1 MGSQEGSKA
10 GGLGAGPGLG
20 QLGLRLALGAVLVLG
35 ALMLV
40 QQRGERERA
49 ARAVLPLSSGTIR
62 LSELRGRVEIL
73 RDARGIPHVLAAAE
87 REGWFGLGFAHA
99 QDRLAQMIWLR
110 RSARGRRAE
119 VAGAAFLPADRLA
132 RLLAIGSAADAAAAQ
147 LPASSR
153 AVLEAYS
160 AGINARLA
168 RIQRG
173 TADPPRALVE
183 PVAGVEPWRPA
194 DSLALGKLLSW
205 CMGGTLETTL
215 VLDDLIRRLD
225 SVPARPFFPGGA
237 SVDFGISPYF
247 QMSRPRPES
256 EAVGALPDE
265 LQPTRDLCR
274 GIGLPTGGAWVVDGR
289 ASQSG
294 APLLVAD
301 WQLEPTVPA
310 LFYEARL
317 AAGTI
322 EVAGV
327 TIPGSPIVWAGRNRT
342 LAWAG
347 VPADAPVSDLFIE
360 TLRPDRGLYQNGS
373 LWVPIEETQ
382 EILRWKDARGVLQE
396 SPMRIRSTRHGPLID
411 SLWEPSASQAKVAA
425 GDSAAGAPGGGTGGG
440 PDGGTDGGAVAG
452 SAGDPGRGARGG
464 RPPLALA
471 WTGARAGDGLSSMLA
486 LLTATDTRSVE
497 EALRTH
503 HEPVLAVV
511 FANRAGEGGVQIA
524 GWLPRRPLPTGL
536 VPVQGRLRSFDWVDP
551 VALESLP
558 RERLGVGTARWL
570 LAVDQPWPAPGGLDQ
585 MEWLWRTGDRAA
597 RLESELARLTAE
609 RRIDLRTAAE
619 LLGDERVQNAPAVV
633 AAILDLARRAGPL
646 PLEARE
652 IARLLARW
660 DGSMA
665 TDSVA
670 AAAYHL
676 VLERLLQGLLEAPLG
691 PRLFERFVQAPHVR
705 PQDAVSRLV
714 LRAAELRRPGGWT
727 DEQAVARA
735 ARASLRAA
743 WVALNHRLGPS
754 RDRWVW
760 GRLHRLRFQPVGP
773 QRPLPDPLGRA
784 IAASGN
790 GETLELAAH
799 RPGVSFDVERMSVYR
814 IAMDLAAPDRLLSAL
829 VPGQSEHPGHDHFD
843 DGLARARS
851 ARLSLFPT
859 SRLVIEEES
868 GERLVLEPAL

>member
-1 MGSQEGSKA
+1 MGSQEGSRA

-20 QLGLRLALGAVLVLG
+20 QLGLRLGLG
-35 ALMLV
+35 ALLV
-40 QQRGERERA
+40 IGALLLIQQRSEREREA
-49 ARAVLPLSSGTIR
+49 AAVLPLSSGTIR
-62 LSELRGRVEIL
+62 LPELTARVEIL

-119 VAGAAFLPADRLA
+119 IHGAALLPADRLA
-132 RLLAIGSAADAAAAQ
+132 RLLAIGSAAEAAAAQ
-147 LPASSR
+147 LPEAAR

-173 TADPPRALVE
+173 VADAPRALAE
-183 PVAGVEPWRPA
+183 PVADIEPWRPA

-237 SVDFGISPYF
+237 AVDFGISPYF
-247 QMSRPRPES
+247 QMDRPRPERD
-256 EAVGALPDE
+256 EQTHGGLPAE

-289 ASQSG
+289 TSQSG

-317 AAGTI
+317 AAGPI

-373 LWVPIEETQ
+373 LWVPIEERW
-382 EILRWKDARGVLQE
+382 ESLRWKDARGVLQE

-411 SLWEPSASQAKVAA
+411 SLWASSAAAAHAAEEAEAA
-425 GDSAAGAPGGGTGGG
+425 GRADGAGDGRAGGLAERASAGEPERGTG
-440 PDGGTDGGAVAG
+440 
-452 SAGDPGRGARGG
+452 ARR

-486 LLTATDTRSVE
+486 LLTASDTQSVE
-497 EALRTH
+497 DALRSH

-511 FANRAGEGGVQIA
+511 FANRAGQGGVQIA

-536 VPVQGRLRSFDWVDP
+536 VPVQGRLRSFDWVEP
-551 VALESLP
+551 VRLESLP
-558 RERLGVGTARWL
+558 RTRLGPGAGRWL

-585 MEWLWRTGDRAA
+585 IEWLWRTGDRAA
-597 RLESELARLTAE
+597 RLESELARLAAE
-609 RRIDLRTAAE
+609 RPIDLRMAAD
-619 LLGDERVQNAPAVV
+619 LLGDQRAQDAAAVV

-646 PLEARE
+646 PVEARE
-652 IARLLARW
+652 LARLLARW
-660 DGSMA
+660 DGSMG

-676 VLERLLQGLLEAPLG
+676 VLERLLEGLLETPLG
-691 PRLFERFVQAPHVR
+691 SRLFARFVQAPHVR
-705 PQDAVSRLV
+705 PQDAVKRLV

-727 DEQAVARA
+727 DEPAVARA
-735 ARASLRAA
+735 ARDSLRAA

-754 RDRWVW
+754 RDRWIW
-760 GRLHRLRFQPVGP
+760 GRLHRLRFQPLGP
-773 QRPLPDPLGRA
+773 ARSLPDPLGRA
-784 IAASGN
+784 MAVSGN

-799 RPGVSFDVERMSVYR
+799 RPGVSFDVERTSVYR

-829 VPGQSEHPGHDHFD
+829 VPGQSEHPGHRHFD
-843 DGLARARS
+843 DGLARWRS

>member
-1 MGSQEGSKA
+1 MGSQDGSKA

-20 QLGLRLALGAVLVLG
+20 QLGLRLGVGALVVLG
-35 ALMLV
+35 ALLV
-40 QQRGERERA
+40 LQQRGERERA
-49 ARAVLPLSSGTIR
+49 GQGALPLSSGTIR
-62 LSELRGRVEIL
+62 LSELTARVEIL

-87 REGWFGLGFAHA
+87 QEGWFGLGFAHA
-99 QDRLAQMIWLR
+99 QDRLAQMLWLR

-119 VAGAAFLPADRLA
+119 VAGEPFLPADRLA
-132 RLLAIGSAADAAAAQ
+132 RLLSIGGAADRAAEQ
-147 LPASSR
+147 LPRSSR

-160 AGINARLA
+160 AGVNARLS
-168 RIQRG
+168 RVQRG
-173 TADPPRALVE
+173 VADPPRALAE
-183 PVAGVEPWRPA
+183 PIAKVEPWRPA

-247 QMSRPRPES
+247 EMSRTRPEPDD
-256 EAVGALPDE
+256 ATLAALPAE

-274 GIGLPTGGAWVVDGR
+274 GIGLPTGSAWVVDGR
-289 ASQSG
+289 VSRSG
-294 APLLVAD
+294 APLLIAD
-301 WQLEPTVPA
+301 WQLEPAVPA

-317 AAGTI
+317 AAGAI

-327 TIPGSPIVWAGRNRT
+327 TLPGSPIVWAGRNRT

-360 TLRPDRGLYQNGS
+360 TLRADGGQYQNGS
-373 LWVPIEETQ
+373 LWVPIEETR
-382 EILRWKDARGVLQE
+382 ETLRWKDARGVLQE
-396 SPMRIRSTRHGPLID
+396 SSMRIRSTRHGPLID
-411 SLWEPSASQAKVAA
+411 ALLDPSVLEARAA
-425 GDSAAGAPGGGTGGG
+425 
-440 PDGGTDGGAVAG
+440 
-452 SAGDPGRGARGG
+452 SAGEPGRGV
-464 RPPLALA
+464 RPQRSPLALA
-471 WTGARAGDGLSSMLA
+471 WTGARAGDGLSSMLS
-486 LLTATDTRSVE
+486 LLTASDARSVE
-497 EALRTH
+497 EALRSH

-536 VPVQGRLRSFDWVDP
+536 VPVQGRLRSFDWIDP

-558 RERLGVGTARWL
+558 RARLGEGSARWL

-597 RLESELARLTAE
+597 RLESELARITAE
-609 RRIDLRTAAE
+609 GPIDLRQAAD
-619 LLGDERVQNAPAVV
+619 LLGDERAQDAPAVV
-633 AAILDLARRAGPL
+633 AAILGLARRAGPL
-646 PLEARE
+646 PLEAQE

-660 DGSMA
+660 DGSMG
-665 TDSVA
+665 TDSVP

-676 VLERLLQGLLEAPLG
+676 MLEGLLQRLLETPLG
-691 PRLFERFVQAPHVR
+691 PRLLARFVHAPHTR
-705 PQDAVSRLV
+705 PQDAVARLV

-735 ARASLRAA
+735 ARASLRTA

-754 RDRWVW
+754 RERWVW
-760 GRLHRLRFQPVGP
+760 GRLHRLRFQPLGAL
-773 QRPLPDPLGRA
+773 RPLPDPLGRA
-784 IAASGN
+784 ISAAGN
-790 GETLELAAH
+790 GETLEVTAH
-799 RPGVSFDVERMSVYR
+799 RPGVSFEVERLSAYR

-829 VPGQSEHPGHDHFD
+829 VPGQSEHPGHRHFD
-843 DGLARARS
+843 DGLGRWRN

-859 SRLVIEEES
+859 RRLVIEEES